1 MTRAVWKY
9 PLPLAPHTQTLR
21 FPGASVR
28 FLHVAM
34 QDATPTLW
42 AEVDTDSEKA
52 WDITLTWFGTGHE
65 IPGNALYVGT
75 VQDGIFVWHL
85 YEETS

>member
-21 FPGASVR
+21 FPGASVAWV
-28 FLHVAM
+28 HVDM
-34 QDATPTLW
+34 QDDTPTLW
-42 AEVDTDSEKA
+42 AEVDPDSEKA
-52 WDITLTWFGTGHE
+52 RTATLTWFGTGHE

-85 YEETS
+85 YEECS

>member
-1 MTRAVWKY
+1 MRAVRKY
-9 PLPLAPHTQTLR
+9 LLPPATHTQTLR

-28 FLHVAM
+28 FLHVDM
-34 QDATPTLW
+34 QGDAPVLW
-42 AEVDTDSEKA
+42 VEVDPDSEKA

-75 VQDGIFVWHL
+75 VQDGAFVFHL
-85 YEETS
+85 YEVTS